1 MRVNFMLVVATAL
14 LLTVSVLTQTCQA
27 KPEVES
33 DIQWNKKE
41 IKILKSLWIK
51 SLPPLPSDP
60 SNAYADNPKAA
71 LLGEEIF
78 YDTRFSANNKIAC
91 SNCHLPTYSFTDDL
105 SLARG
110 MGTTGR
116 RSMPFIGLA
125 YSRYFFWDGRKDS
138 LWSQAL
144 GPPESRVE
152 HGISRTTCATLI
164 YKYYRPQYEEIFG
177 PMPEINEK
185 TCPTQAI
192 PDPANPEGYE
202 SWQGMTEKNQKQV
215 NRIFAN
221 MGKAIAAF
229 VSRIVPAPA
238 RFDRYVEAVLQND
251 VVGMDILSR
260 DEQLGLKLFIDS
272 ERVKCVNCHRTP
284 LFTNGVFHNIGVS
297 ESNKSNYDRGRA
309 DGIKLMQ
316 EDEFNCLGEYSDAKR
331 QDCRSLN
338 LVPLELKETGD
349 KMLGS
354 FKTPSLRNVAARP
367 PYMHDGS
374 QATLKEV
381 MAFYSD
387 FTPMTKD
394 AELSKEE
401 QRQIE
406 AFMMTL
412 NAPLRILPFAK

>member
-1 MRVNFMLVVATAL
+1 
-14 LLTVSVLTQTCQA
+14 
-27 KPEVES
+27 
-33 DIQWNKKE
+33 
-41 IKILKSLWIK
+41 
-51 SLPPLPSDP
+51 
-60 SNAYADNPKAA
+60 
-71 LLGEEIF
+71 
-78 YDTRFSANNKIAC
+78 
-91 SNCHLPTYSFTDDL
+91 
-105 SLARG
+105 
-110 MGTTGR
+110 
-116 RSMPFIGLA
+116 MPFIGLA

-152 HGISRTTCATLI
+152 HGISRTICATLI

-177 PMPEINEK
+177 PMPKINEK

-192 PDPANPEGYE
+192 PDPANPKGFE

-229 VSRIVPAPA
+229 VRRIVPAPA

-374 QATLKEV
+374 QATLKDV

>member
-1 MRVNFMLVVATAL
+1 MRANVMLVVATTL
-14 LLTVSVLTQTCQA
+14 LLIVSVFSETCRA
-27 KPEVES
+27 EPEVEG
-33 DIQWNKKE
+33 DIKWSKNE

-51 SLPPLPSDP
+51 SLSPLPRDP
-60 SNAYADNPKAA
+60 SNGYADNPKAA

-78 YDTRFSANNKIAC
+78 YDTRFSANQKVSC

-105 SLARG
+105 PLARG

-177 PMPEINEK
+177 KMPKINEK

-192 PDPANPEGYE
+192 PDPTNPKGYE
-202 SWQGMTEKNQKQV
+202 AWQGMSEKNQKQV
-215 NRIFAN
+215 NRIFVN
-221 MGKAIAAF
+221 MGKAIASF
-229 VSRIVPAPA
+229 VRRIVPAPS
-238 RFDRYVEAVLQND
+238 RFDHYVEAVLQND
-251 VVGMDILSR
+251 AVGMDILSR
-260 DEQLGLKLFIDS
+260 EEQLGLKLFIDS
-272 ERVKCVNCHRTP
+272 DRVKCINCHRGP

-297 ESNKSNYDRGRA
+297 ESNKSVYDRGRA

-316 EDEFNCLGEYSDAKR
+316 EDEFNCLGEYSDAKPKE
-331 QDCRSLN
+331 CKSLN
-338 LVPLELKETGD
+338 LVPLELKETEEE
-349 KMLGS
+349 MVGS

-374 QATLKEV
+374 QATLTEV
-381 MAFYSD
+381 MAFYSAS
-387 FTPMTKD
+387 TPQTKD
-394 AELSKEE
+394 ADLSKEE
-401 QRQIE
+401 QRQLE

-412 NAPLRILPFAK
+412 NGPLRILPFAK